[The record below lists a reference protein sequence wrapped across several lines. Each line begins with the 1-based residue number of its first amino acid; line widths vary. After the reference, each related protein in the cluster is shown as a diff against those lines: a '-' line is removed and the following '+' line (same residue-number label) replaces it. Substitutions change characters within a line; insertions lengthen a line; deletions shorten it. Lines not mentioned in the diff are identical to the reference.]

1 MEPGTRDS
9 NGLIILDRATCLEL
23 LATGM
28 VAALAITE
36 GALPVVLPVF
46 YTLLGDDLVVGAAA
60 TGVLGRRLPGT
71 VVSLCAHQIAPD
83 LSNGWSV
90 TVTGEAELLKGN
102 PEHLRLPTW
111 QPNVPRT
118 IVRISTDIV
127 SGRGIPDASNGGVT
141 WLATREPL
149 RS

>member
-1 MEPGTRDS
+1 MEPALRDS
-9 NGLIILDRATCLEL
+9 NGLIILDRPSCLAL
-23 LATGM
+23 LATGT

-46 YTLLGDDLVVGAAA
+46 YTLIGDDLVVGAAA

-71 VVSLCAHQIAPD
+71 VVSLCVYQIAPD

-90 TVTGEAELLKGN
+90 TVTGEAALLKSQ
-102 PEHLRLPTW
+102 PEDLRLPTW
-111 QPNVPRT
+111 QPNVART

-127 SGRGIPDASNGGVT
+127 SGREIPAASN
-141 WLATREPL
+141 A
-149 RS
+149 